1 MKLPILAAALLVA
14 TPVLALDLAPDTEL
28 GKTEA
33 EVRTALTV
41 LGYDVRKIEMEDG
54 EIEAYVVKDGQMA
67 EVYVDPA
74 SGKIKKIEDK

>member
-33 EVRTALTV
+33 EVRTALTE

-54 EIEAYVVKDGQMA
+54 EIEAYVVKDGHMA

-74 SGKIKKIEDK
+74 SGKIQKIEDK

>member
-14 TPVLALDLAPDTEL
+14 TPVLAMDLAADAEL
-28 GKTEA
+28 GKNEA
-33 EVRTALTV
+33 EVRAALTE

-67 EVYVDPA
+67 EVYVDPT
-74 SGKIKKIEDK
+74 SGKIAKIKGE